1 MESVLALLAVFALV
15 FINGFFVAS
24 EFALVGARR
33 TRIAQLA
40 AEGSAGARAADA
52 AIGKLDNFIAATQLG
67 ITLASLGLG
76 WIGEPAV
83 AHLLEPAFKWI
94 VPGEVAGGTLRSVSI
109 AVGFSIV
116 TMLHIVLGELAPKA
130 IALQRP
136 ERTAVIIA
144 LPVTWFMRLFRP
156 VIFLMNSIGNGV
168 VRLLG
173 FEPAGGHQSVHSAE
187 ELVMLVESAHE
198 AGVLEDAEERLLQ
211 RAFDFSEIHLRDVMQ
226 PRMEVEALPVTIAL
240 RELVQ
245 RVSRARHS
253 RFPVYEGSIDRVIG
267 IVHAKDLLEL
277 VVNQPALLTTPDAAF
292 DLRGVLRE
300 PLFFPEMA
308 SVDKVL
314 EQMQRVQAQ
323 FTIVVDEFGGMA
335 GIATMEDILEELI
348 GEVQD
353 EFDAETAP
361 VSIAQDVL
369 VLDGL
374 VTLHD
379 VIERLGPPDIVEPQ
393 SATIGGYVA
402 EMLDRIP
409 AHGDKVRYGP
419 YDVVVEEM
427 DEMRVAR
434 VRFARRVTPGEDLPA
449 QPTSLLGNQASG

>member
-1 MESVLALLAVFALV
+1 MEAVFALLAVFALV
-15 FINGFFVAS
+15 FVNGFFVAS

-40 AEGSAGARAADA
+40 ATGHPGARAAQA
-52 AIGKLDNFIAATQLG
+52 AVGRLDNYIAATQLG

-83 AHLLEPAFKWI
+83 AHLLEPALDWI
-94 VPGEVAGGTLRSVSI
+94 APGDASSTAVRSVSI

-136 ERTAVIIA
+136 EGTSVIIA
-144 LPVTWFMRLFRP
+144 LPVTWFMRLFSP
-156 VIFLMNSIGNGV
+156 VILVMNTVGNGV

-173 FEPAGGHQSVHSAE
+173 FQPAGGHQSVHSAE
-187 ELVMLVESAHE
+187 ELVMLVETAHD
-198 AGVLEDAEERLLQ
+198 AGVLQDAEELLLKS
-211 RAFDFSEIHLRDVMQ
+211 AFDFRAIHLRDVMQ
-226 PRMEVEALPVTIAL
+226 PRLEVEALPVTIPL
-240 RELVQ
+240 RDLVQ
-245 RVSRARHS
+245 RVARARHS
-253 RFPVYEGSIDRVIG
+253 RFPVYEGSIDHVIG
-267 IVHAKDLLEL
+267 ILHAKDLLEL
-277 VVNQPALLTTPDAAF
+277 IVDRPALLTDPDAPF
-292 DLRGVLRE
+292 DLRDVLRE

-348 GEVQD
+348 GEVHD
-353 EFDAETAP
+353 EFDLSTAP
-361 VSIAQDVL
+361 VHIAEDVI

-379 VIERLGPPDIVEPQ
+379 VIERLGPPDLAEPQ

-409 AHGDKVRYGP
+409 AQGDVVPYGA

-434 VRFARRVTPGEDLPA
+434 VRFTRRAPAGTAAAPGSQSTAGDEQ
-449 QPTSLLGNQASG
+449 QP